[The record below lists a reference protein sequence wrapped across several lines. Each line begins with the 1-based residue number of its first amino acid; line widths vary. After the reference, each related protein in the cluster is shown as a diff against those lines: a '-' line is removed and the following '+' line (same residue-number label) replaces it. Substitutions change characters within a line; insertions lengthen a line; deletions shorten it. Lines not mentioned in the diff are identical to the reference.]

1 MMTTSWV
8 ASTYRARPSKG
19 NVVGLLSNVEL
30 VVELYCEKTVNRAE
44 ERDSVQWLQHT
55 VWIGVL
61 VNLATNS

>member
-44 ERDSVQWLQHT
+44 ERDSV
-55 VWIGVL
+55 G
-61 VNLATNS
+61 